1 MIQIIDNPPSG
12 SPEKRKPAMQTYS
25 MPPRVW
31 HDTSTQTDAEV
42 FLHAFNVLIQTD
54 EHASG
59 KLISMGIWNL
69 ESLAH
74 DRDYGVKLVQPEP
87 LRHLLLLARTNVGW
101 QIRQGAAR
109 VIGSSLWNNLEA
121 MEAVKGSHLITTLV
135 EILKAE
141 KHTGV
146 RASLIFAM
154 SAAASVEDE
163 MKEFMDSNG
172 SQFLRDIF
180 QKDEPEV
187 KAKCATFV
195 QDNLLWNRNLV
206 RVDEELSRWCQIFQE
221 SLYQGTADIAAPKI
235 LESL

>member
-1 MIQIIDNPPSG
+1 M
-12 SPEKRKPAMQTYS
+12 
-25 MPPRVW
+25 
-31 HDTSTQTDAEV
+31 
-42 FLHAFNVLIQTD
+42 
-54 EHASG
+54 
-59 KLISMGIWNL
+59 
-69 ESLAH
+69 
-74 DRDYGVKLVQPEP
+74 
-87 LRHLLLLARTNVGW
+87 GW

-121 MEAVKGSHLITTLV
+121 MEAVKGSHLITTLLY
-135 EILKAE
+135 ILKTE
-141 KHTGV
+141 KHAGV

-180 QKDEPEV
+180 QKDEAEV

-195 QDNLLWNRNLV
+195 QDKLLWNRDLV
-206 RVDEELSRWCQIFQE
+206 RVDEELLRWCQIFQE
-221 SLYQGTADIAAPKI
+221 SLHQGTADTAATKI